1 MRCQHC
7 LAKLWYSVAEINKKL
22 VCKGC
27 QTSFPL
33 KPETTWSY
41 RLNELVKAGIRDHGL
56 LPVFRTLVRLGTH
69 PDDCFFFTPSVEL
82 CVYTGNSYRPKHEID
97 LAWIRDGRFG
107 IAEVKTTTK
116 LFKKSDYEDLAA
128 ICQSVRPD
136 TVLIAAPE
144 GTDADILKGKK
155 YLEPLVANIG
165 VKIRAWGPAQFDQ
178 DRSFFSL
185 QERHGEGF

>member
-1 MRCQHC
+1 M
-7 LAKLWYSVAEINKKL
+7 
-22 VCKGC
+22 
-27 QTSFPL
+27 
-33 KPETTWSY
+33 
-41 RLNELVKAGIRDHGL
+41 KAGIRDHGL